1 MQGGWQGRHPH
12 ALIIRVLFPRSL
24 IARSA
29 QLEGRRD
36 HAVRPSQGARAMQY
50 NVAPRLISRVWTG
63 TFNDDRFSAWPLAAT
78 TTIFVPLASLDIGIG
93 GRASP
98 CAPRRNARVWGAAP
112 SDLICSLSQV
122 LTQNRIPL
130 CGGEL
135 RTTSY
140 VAHPRRRCWIDLER
154 RKRAAGTMSWIDTSI
169 IISLV

>member
-1 MQGGWQGRHPH
+1 
-12 ALIIRVLFPRSL
+12 
-24 IARSA
+24 
-29 QLEGRRD
+29 
-36 HAVRPSQGARAMQY
+36 MQY
-50 NVAPRLISRVWTG
+50 NVAPRLISRMWTG
-63 TFNDDRFSAWPLAAT
+63 TFNDDRFSVWPLTAT

-98 CAPRRNARVWGAAP
+98 CAPRRNARV
-112 SDLICSLSQV
+112 
-122 LTQNRIPL
+122 QNRIPL
-130 CGGEL
+130 CGEEL